1 MSPSA
6 SLGARQ
12 RSVLIIHP
20 RLPAHDE
27 DSGSRRL
34 RWIVELLVARGHRVT
49 FVGHS
54 GWNQARYAQQ
64 LRDLG
69 VEVHEYNGA
78 WWRAHGA
85 PGVPTPGL
93 DVEGL
98 LRRGRF
104 DLAWLSTYEM
114 GEFYLADLRRLS
126 PATRIVLDTV
136 DVHHVRELR
145 GAELS
150 GDPAD
155 YAKAER
161 VRAAEAAV
169 YTSVDRLVAVSEPDA
184 AVLRAMAPDVPVS
197 VVSNVHAIPEPGPGF
212 AARHGLVFVGSFAHT
227 PNVGAITGFVAD
239 VWPHVRAAV
248 PDATLAIVGT
258 NPPPAVQALAGE
270 GITVTGWV
278 PETRPYLDAARVSIA
293 PLRWGAGVKGKIGEA
308 MSLGVPVVTTTVG
321 AEGMGLADGEQAL
334 IADDDAGMAAAIA
347 RAHTDPELWA
357 RLAAAGPV
365 HIDRTLG
372 TGAARAAL
380 DAILDAMLPTPFVV
394 TDAWSS
400 PEALP
405 AVLRAYLA
413 AFTAEDPVSL
423 VLPTPG
429 DPEAAIGRALEAL
442 AALGADPAA
451 IPDVAILEA
460 VDRAPVPWRGVRVG
474 AASWR
479 EPGEV
484 VTIAPDA
491 APEAWRAAAA
501 APGGTPDPGRPLV
514 SIVICLYGKR
524 DYTERCLA
532 SLDRALGAKLG
543 GAVELVLVDNA
554 SPDDTAELLDAWED
568 RATVLRLAKNHNFA
582 GGNNAGAAAATG
594 RVLLFLNN
602 DTEVPAGVVEELAA
616 EALRPSV
623 GVVGPRLRY
632 PDGRL
637 QHGGYA
643 WRATEDG
650 DVVAMHMFYGE
661 DGELPLARASFDTA
675 GATGACIALRS
686 ELFDAVGGFDAGY
699 VNGFEDADL
708 GQRVRATGARI
719 RYRGDLEVVH
729 HEGITSGR
737 DYAQGSNEARF
748 RGAWRA
754 TLQGDDELVA
764 RQLGAHLGVLK
775 PERRNGIMEDG
786 AEAVVVGP
794 VLGIGPLGDEARALL
809 WSLQS
814 EGDVGARTPAPTW
827 IRPALDPA
835 AQAAL
840 SAVHARMARPGA
852 ATIVI
857 ADGSLARPEAPVD
870 GGPVDPAF
878 VAAATAPSVVRLAD
892 VPDAI
897 PAGAAAWAATP
908 GLAAALVAAGW
919 GAERV
924 FVVPPQRVDA
934 PVGPGGGGLLA
945 GLPDHDHTVRDAVL
959 EALRGA
965 RAADVAVLPTARTS
979 ELAARVAASVPG
991 AELLTPLTDEGA
1003 FGLLAGRADVVLAV
1017 DPADRFDRR
1026 ALLSA
1031 AAGAAV
1037 VVRPGGPAA
1046 ELLGGLAVV
1055 ADPSDPE
1062 ALAAALARVD
1072 TSPEARDARAAAVRA
1087 VCGPEAVVRAFRA
1100 LAGAPD
1106 HRTAGIEAF
1115 GRGDVR
1121 TALAE
1126 LELALAAGYDADV
1139 ASDLAV
1145 VCHAAGDVERAAALL
1160 EECLARVP
1168 DHAGA
1173 RENLALLAQAPAA

>member
-1 MSPSA
+1 MSE
-6 SLGARQ
+6 
-12 RSVLIIHP
+12 RSILIVHP

-34 RWIVELLVARGHRVT
+34 RWIVELLVGQGHRVT

-69 VEVHEYNGA
+69 VEVHEFNGA

-85 PGVPTPGL
+85 PAVPTPGL

-114 GEFYLADLRRLS
+114 GEFYLADLRRFS
-126 PATRIVLDTV
+126 PATRIVVDTV

-161 VRAAEAAV
+161 VRAAEEAV

-184 AVLRAMAPDVPVS
+184 EVLRAMAPGVPVS

-212 AARHGLVFVGSFAHT
+212 AERNGLVFVGSFAHT
-227 PNVGAITGFVAD
+227 PNVGAVTGFVAD

-258 NPPPAVQALAGE
+258 NPPPAVQALAGD

-278 PETRPYLDAARVSIA
+278 PETRPHLDAARVSIA

-321 AEGMGLADGEQAL
+321 AEGMGLVDGEQAL
-334 IADDDAGMAAAIA
+334 IADGDAEMAAAIA
-347 RAHTDPELWA
+347 RVHTDPELWA

-365 HIDRTLG
+365 HIDATLG

-380 DAILDAMLPTPFVV
+380 DDILAATLPTPFVV
-394 TDAWSS
+394 ADAFAS
-400 PEALP
+400 PDALP
-405 AVLRAYLA
+405 TVLRAYLA
-413 AFTAEDPVSL
+413 AFTPDDAVSL

-429 DPEAAIGRALEAL
+429 APEAAIGRALEAL
-442 AALGADPAA
+442 AALGADPGA
-451 IPDVAILEA
+451 IPDVAVLEA
-460 VDRAPVPWRGVRVG
+460 VDGAPVPLNGVRVG
-474 AASWR
+474 EA
-479 EPGEV
+479 GL
-484 VTIAPDA
+484 APDA
-491 APEAWRAAAA
+491 PPEAWRAAAA
-501 APGGTPDPGRPLV
+501 GAPVGTRDDRPLV
-514 SIVICLYGKR
+514 SIVICLHGKR

-554 SPDDTAELLDAWED
+554 SPDDTGALLDAWED
-568 RATVLRLAKNHNFA
+568 RATVLRLRENRNFA

-594 RVLLFLNN
+594 RVLVFLNN
-602 DTEVPAGVVEELAA
+602 DTEVPAGVVEALAA

-623 GVVGPRLRY
+623 GLVAPRLRY
-632 PDGRL
+632 PDGRI
-637 QHGGYA
+637 QHGGFA
-643 WRATEDG
+643 WRATAGG
-650 DVVAMHMFYGE
+650 DVVPMHMLYGE
-661 DGELPLARASFDTA
+661 DGELPLARASFDTT
-675 GATGACIALRS
+675 GATGACIALRG
-686 ELFDAVGGFDAGY
+686 ELFDALGGFDEGY
-699 VNGFEDADL
+699 VNGWEDADL
-708 GQRVRATGARI
+708 VQRVRATGARI
-719 RYRGDLEVVH
+719 RYRGDLEVIH
-729 HEGITSGR
+729 HEGITSGG
-737 DYAQGSNEARF
+737 DYTQADNEARF
-748 RGAWRA
+748 RDAWRP
-754 TLQGDDELVA
+754 TLQGDDELLA

-775 PERRNGIMEDG
+775 PERRNGVAPDG
-786 AEAVVVGP
+786 AEAAVVGP
-794 VLGIGPLGDEARALL
+794 VLGIGPSSDEARALL

-814 EGDVGARTPAPTW
+814 EGDVAGRTPSPSW
-827 IRPALDPA
+827 IRPALDAA
-835 AQAAL
+835 AQTAL
-840 SAVHARMARPGA
+840 SALHARPARPGA
-852 ATIVI
+852 ATIVV
-857 ADGSLARPEAPVD
+857 ADGGLARPEAPVD

-878 VAAATAPSVVRLAD
+878 VAAATAPSVLRLAD
-892 VPDAI
+892 VPETI
-897 PAGAAAWAATP
+897 PAGATAWAATP
-908 GLAAALVAAGW
+908 GLADALGAAGW
-919 GAERV
+919 RAEQI

-934 PVGPGGGGLLA
+934 PVGPGGAGLLA
-945 GLPDHDHTVRDAVL
+945 GLPEHDPAVADAVL
-959 EALRGA
+959 DALR
-965 RAADVAVLPTARTS
+965 RAAPATVALLPTARTS
-979 ELAARVAASVPG
+979 ELAARVAATVPG

-1026 ALLSA
+1026 ALLAA

-1037 VVRPGGPAA
+1037 VVRPGGPAT
-1046 ELLGGLAVV
+1046 ELLGDLALV
-1055 ADPSDPE
+1055 ADPTDPE
-1062 ALAAALARVD
+1062 ALAAALAHADV
-1072 TSPEARDARAAAVRA
+1072 TPHARERRAAAVRA
-1087 VCGPEAVVRAFRA
+1087 ACGPEALVRAFRA
-1100 LAGAPD
+1100 LVGAPD
-1106 HRTAGIEAF
+1106 HRAAGIEAF

-1126 LELALAAGYDADV
+1126 LERALVAGFDPDV

-1145 VCHAAGDVERAAALL
+1145 VCHAAGDVARATALL
-1160 EECLARVP
+1160 EECLAREP
-1168 DHAGA
+1168 GHAGA
-1173 RENLALLAQAPAA
+1173 RENLALLTQAPAA